1 MVIIIMQGET
11 KITSVRISIDLL
23 EKANQQGLN
32 LSKWMNVKL
41 DEFLNGKLTT
51 ISNNDRKITRE
62 LVVRMSDGFKA
73 WLISNRND
81 KNYIK
86 SLEMYLMKYFNG
98 LILSSPQNI
107 IEYTS
112 KMKTTSKYPILALRL
127 YIKYLEETR
136 QLSSEDATHLKKVLK
151 VKKSKPDT
159 YVPTDEKI
167 NEAYG
172 KLINDKDK
180 LLFQILAFSGV
191 RITEMSKMLLEYDP
205 QNITRKGS
213 YARYSLNFNRGQ
225 KRSFYVYMPIEVA
238 DKVRRFYKVDAKAI
252 TKLFGIKTGLTPKY
266 FRKWFYNK
274 TIMAGVPE
282 SVADFYEGR
291 SPATVG
297 SSNYL
302 AKTQQADYWYETAMK
317 TLKEIIP
324 I

>member
-1 MVIIIMQGET
+1 MQRET
-11 KITSVRISIDLL
+11 KITSVRINVDLL
-23 EKANQQGLN
+23 DKANQQGLN

-51 ISNNDRKITRE
+51 ISDKNESKITRA
-62 LVVRMSDGFKA
+62 LVVRMSNDFRN
-73 WLISNRND
+73 WLIANRND
-81 KNYIK
+81 KKYIK
-86 SLEMYLMKYFNG
+86 SLEMYLTKYFDG
-98 LILSSPQNI
+98 LMLSSPQNI

-127 YIKYLEETR
+127 YIKFLEETR
-136 QLSSEDATHLKKVLK
+136 QLTAEDATHLKKVLK

-167 NEAYG
+167 LEAYM
-172 KLINDKDK
+172 KLTDEKDK
-180 LLFQILAFSGV
+180 LLFQILTFSGI
-191 RITEMSKMLLEYDP
+191 RITEMSKMLSEFDEKNLTK
-205 QNITRKGS
+205 NVS

-225 KRSFYVYMPIEVA
+225 KRSFYVYMPIEIA
-238 DKVRRFYKVDAKAI
+238 KKVRRFYKVDAKAI

-266 FRKWFYNK
+266 LRKWFYNK
-274 TIMAGVPE
+274 VIMAGVPE

-302 AKTQQADYWYETAMK
+302 AKTQQGDHWYETAIE
-317 TLKEIIP
+317 TLKKTIP
-324 I
+324 L

>member
-1 MVIIIMQGET
+1 MLSGSKRTTLNLDAELVN
-11 KITSVRISIDLL
+11 
-23 EKANQQGLN
+23 KAQDFGLN
-32 LSKWMNVKL
+32 LSQWVNARL
-41 DEFLNGKLTT
+41 RDFLNGGLTFLT
-51 ISNNDRKITRE
+51 PSNSEQKITTE
-62 LVVRMSDGFKA
+62 LIVRMSDGFKN
-73 WLISNRND
+73 WLIANRND

-86 SLEMYLMKYFNG
+86 SPEMYLTKYFNG
-98 LILSSPQNI
+98 LVLSSPQNI

-136 QLSSEDATHLKKVLK
+136 LLSSEEATHLRKVLK

-159 YVPTDEKI
+159 YVPNDEKI
-167 NEAYG
+167 RETYG
-172 KLINDKDK
+172 KLTNDKDK

-205 QNITRKGS
+205 NNLTIKGS
-213 YARYSLNFNRGQ
+213 FARYSLNFNRGQ

-238 DKVRRFYKVDAKAI
+238 NKVRRFYNVDAKSI

-274 TIMAGVPE
+274 VIMAGVPE

-302 AKTQQADYWYETAMK
+302 AKTQQADFWYETAMR
-317 TLKEIIP
+317 EIKDKLY
-324 I
+324 

>member
-23 EKANQQGLN
+23 EKSNQQGLN

-62 LVVRMSDGFKA
+62 LVVRMTDGFRA

-81 KNYIK
+81 RNYIK

-98 LILSSPQNI
+98 LILASPQNI

-112 KMKTTSKYPILALRL
+112 KMKTTSKYPVLSLRL
-127 YIKYLEETR
+127 YIKYLEETQ
-136 QLSSEDATHLKKVLK
+136 QLSSQDATHLKKVLK

-159 YVPTDEKI
+159 YVPNDEKI
-167 NEAYG
+167 RETYE
-172 KLINDKDK
+172 KLTNDKDK
-180 LLFQILAFSGV
+180 IIFQILAFSGV

-205 QNITRKGS
+205 KNLTRKGS

-225 KRSFYVYMPIEVA
+225 KRSFYVYMTIEVA

-274 TIMAGVPE
+274 VIMAGVPE

-317 TLKEIIP
+317 ILKEIIQ

>member
-1 MVIIIMQGET
+1 MLSGSKRTTLNLDAELVN
-11 KITSVRISIDLL
+11 
-23 EKANQQGLN
+23 KAQEYGLN
-32 LSKWMNVKL
+32 LSQWVNSRL
-41 DEFLNGKLTT
+41 RGFLNGGLTLQAPT
-51 ISNNDRKITRE
+51 NSERKITTE
-62 LVVRMSDGFKA
+62 LIVRMSDGFKN
-73 WLISNRND
+73 WLIANRND

-86 SLEMYLMKYFNG
+86 SLEMYLTKYFNG
-98 LILSSPQNI
+98 LVLSSPQNI

-112 KMKTTSKYPILALRL
+112 KMRTTSKYPILALRL

-136 QLSSEDATHLKKVLK
+136 QLSSEEATHLRKVLK

-167 NEAYG
+167 RETYG
-172 KLINDKDK
+172 KLTNDKDR

-191 RITEMSKMLLEYDP
+191 RITEMSKMLSEYDP
-205 QNITRKGS
+205 NNLTMKDS
-213 YARYSLNFNRGQ
+213 FARYSLNFNRGQ

-238 DKVRRFYKVDAKAI
+238 NKVRRFYKVDAKSI

-266 FRKWFYNK
+266 LRKWFYNK
-274 TIMAGVPE
+274 VIMAGVPE

-324 I
+324 L